1 MPNMKA
7 VRQNAE
13 NLLEKAQLSDAAAV
27 AAMRSR
33 DQKIAEK
40 RRTYAIARE
49 KRIESEQSRLP
60 AEMEA
65 REGVLM
71 PNYIKHSHQ
80 DMIVKIP
87 LDNSRIKIIAFDNY
101 EHIGNAFHAL
111 SAILS
116 VREGREKVETLLDEM
131 DKEFTRSVVK
141 PILKQ
146 QQYAV
151 AQFKKLGEAVEGDLN
166 TAIKRAGKP
175 IIFDFRSRN
184 PRTSKW
190 LNWCAQADSASVLLL
205 RLTHYGI
212 ITERDYYDRVTAMV
226 NVLNQY
232 ASFVYQARQSAFRS
246 LNRAAARNE
255 QSRKELEQVKQDLH
269 DNEALELHEDGELS
283 QVEEPAAQPETAA
296 ASADDSGASD
306 SNADEAAAETSA
318 NAESANTDTDKA
330 ADKTTDNTAET
341 TDNTATEKSEA

>member
-151 AQFKKLGEAVEGDLN
+151 TQFKKLGEAVEGDLN

-226 NVLNQY
+226 NALNQY

-269 DNEALELHEDGELS
+269 DNEALELSEDGELS
-283 QVEEPAAQPETAA
+283 QIEETAA
-296 ASADDSGASD
+296 PAASESD
-306 SNADEAAAETSA
+306 GSNAEKAPDAPAAEKP
-318 NAESANTDTDKA
+318 AEVKA
-330 ADKTTDNTAET
+330 ADES
-341 TDNTATEKSEA
+341 KSDVDKKEA

>member
-13 NLLEKAQLSDAAAV
+13 NLLEKAQLSDAAAI

-49 KRIESEQSRLP
+49 KRIESEKSRLP

-131 DKEFTRSVVK
+131 DKEFTRSVVN

-146 QQYAV
+146 QRYAV
-151 AQFKKLGEAVEGDLN
+151 TQFQKLGEAVEGDLN

-226 NVLNQY
+226 NALNQY
-232 ASFVYQARQSAFRS
+232 ASFVYQARQTAFRS

-269 DNEALELHEDGELS
+269 DNEALELSEDGELS
-283 QVEEPAAQPETAA
+283 QIEETAEQSAAEAEGSNAEKAPEAPAAEKP
-296 ASADDSGASD
+296 ADK
-306 SNADEAAAETSA
+306 
-318 NAESANTDTDKA
+318 KA
-330 ADKTTDNTAET
+330 ADEN
-341 TDNTATEKSEA
+341 KSDVDKKEA

>member
-13 NLLEKAQLSDAAAV
+13 NLLEKAQLSDAAAI

-49 KRIESEQSRLP
+49 KRIESEKSRLP

-131 DKEFTRSVVK
+131 DKEFTRSVVN

-146 QQYAV
+146 QRYAV
-151 AQFKKLGEAVEGDLN
+151 TQFQKLGEAVEGDLN

-226 NVLNQY
+226 NALNQY
-232 ASFVYQARQSAFRS
+232 ASFVYQARQTAFRS

-269 DNEALELHEDGELS
+269 DNEALELSEDGELS
-283 QVEEPAAQPETAA
+283 QIKETAEQSAAEAEGSNAEKAPEAPAAEKP
-296 ASADDSGASD
+296 ADK
-306 SNADEAAAETSA
+306 
-318 NAESANTDTDKA
+318 KA
-330 ADKTTDNTAET
+330 ADEN
-341 TDNTATEKSEA
+341 KSDVDKKEA